1 MSNQTYLVLW
11 PQKRMTNHRN
21 CNWYHIGI
29 ELLWFQWAQIY
40 SMCNKKQCF
49 TSHIKK
55 PTFVIP
61 FLQLNLF
68 HLFAIDLNAVF
79 IWIFIAYEI
88 SILFSQIHW
97 FAARALIVHLHSKAA
112 NVLKETVW
120 LRLCLELKLMK
131 HNNKRNWN
139 GKKCIANCY
148 MKRTKD
154 SSISL
159 ICVLLC
165 VWCDCVYVFWI
176 LFDYK
181 LLLTF
186 SASRFAI

>member
-1 MSNQTYLVLW
+1 MSNQNYLVSW
-11 PQKRMTNHRN
+11 PQKRVTNHRD

-29 ELLWFQWAQIY
+29 CRISNSELLWFQWVQIY
-40 SMCNKKQCF
+40 WMCNKKQWF
-49 TSHIKK
+49 TNHIEK
-55 PTFVIP
+55 PTFIIP

-68 HLFAIDLNAVF
+68 AINLNAVF
-79 IWIFIAYEI
+79 IWDFIAYEI

-97 FAARALIVHLHSKAA
+97 FVARALIVYLHSKAA

-148 MKRTKD
+148 EKNKRQRHQFNLC
-154 SSISL
+154 IIMCL
-159 ICVLLC
+159 MWLCICVLNS
-165 VWCDCVYVFWI
+165 FW
-176 LFDYK
+176 L
-181 LLLTF
+181 
-186 SASRFAI
+186 